1 MSEENQLSQTELL
14 RSASVSK
21 LGESQMLKK
30 RKSTITVSDPQ
41 LLDQL
46 LYAPVNQAQE
56 RVVKKV

>member
-1 MSEENQLSQTELL
+1 MFEENQFSQTELL

-41 LLDQL
+41 LFDQL
-46 LYAPVNQAQE
+46 LHAPVNQAQ
-56 RVVKKV
+56 